1 MRRTPSVRHVTT
13 TAAVCAMFL
22 GVTAVA
28 PAHADVTPSPI
39 PSASPSASV
48 DTSTLLDPTSDSA
61 LLNLLG
67 QQGVAYFPEMQLD
80 NVLDYADADT
90 TLVIDDDERLNSAAL
105 DQLAGS
111 GFGRIII
118 LNNDATTIDAFMPNV
133 RIGKYTDALT
143 APVNPSCT
151 QPDAVAA
158 GSVDLETSSATFDV
172 GATDDT
178 VNSCYPVGG
187 APTMIDSAFSTT
199 DVVALGST
207 TFFENDRLASAGNAA
222 LALRLFGAHSK
233 LVWFAAEFV
242 PDPSL
247 NNCGGVVCDNATPQ
261 PGSTTT
267 ITAGGG
273 GGGSSASQ
281 PTLTSL
287 MPTWIWW
294 TLLQLLVAV
303 LLVAYWR
310 GRRLGAVVSEQLPVT
325 VRAAEAV
332 EGHARLYRRANA
344 HGRAAELLRKA
355 SASRLA
361 GYFGV
366 PAARAH
372 ADPSVL
378 VTPVAARL
386 GVGEDLVADLLIGEA
401 PKSEA
406 ELVLLADHLDQ
417 LEQEVRSS

>member
-1 MRRTPSVRHVTT
+1 M
-13 TAAVCAMFL
+13 AAA
-22 GVTAVA
+22 A
-28 PAHADVTPSPI
+28 PAHADVTPSP
-39 PSASPSASV
+39 SPNASV

-67 QQGVAYFPEMQLD
+67 QQNVAYYPETQVAD
-80 NVLDYADADT
+80 VLGLADGNT
-90 TLVIDDDERLNSAAL
+90 TLVISDDERPDSTMLNELVSA
-105 DQLAGS
+105 
-111 GFGRIII
+111 GFGRVVI
-118 LNNDATTIDAFMPNV
+118 LNNDAATIDAFMPLV
-133 RIGKYTDALT
+133 RVGKYTAVT
-143 APVNPSCT
+143 APLDPSCT
-151 QPDAVAA
+151 QSDAAAA
-158 GSVDLETSSATFDV
+158 GSVDLHASTATFDLS
-172 GATDDT
+172 ATDDT
-178 VNSCYPVGG
+178 VVACYPVGG
-187 APTMIDSAFSTT
+187 APTMINGVFSST
-199 DVVALGST
+199 DVVAIGST
-207 TFFENDRLASAGNAA
+207 TFFENDRLTSAGNAA

-233 LVWFAAEFV
+233 LVWFAPQFV

-247 NNCGGVVCDNATPQ
+247 NNCGGLVCGGGGTPV

-267 ITAGGG
+267 IPAGGG
-273 GGGSSASQ
+273 GGGSRASQ

-294 TLLQLLVAV
+294 ALLQLLVAV

-310 GRRLGAVVSEQLPVT
+310 GRRLGTVVSEQLPVT
-325 VRAAEAV
+325 VRAAETV

-355 SASRLA
+355 AAGRLA

-386 GVGEDLVADLLIGEA
+386 QVTEDVVADLLTGEA
-401 PKSEA
+401 PQSEA